1 MTRPQLPL
9 DPDPLSVE
17 EPDSPLGRAADSAFG
32 CGLVLILLLLA
43 VSVGGAAP
51 RSAHVIPAAES
62 LRNATA
68 SGNLGLTGAPLV
80 ARLAARFDSG
90 TGGAP
95 QPAVAHAANPMPAPS
110 SGSGTALFQT
120 TATWCAPTP
129 KLCHGWG
136 GNARLAALPGF
147 SGKPYTVLVS
157 YGSRR
162 VLVSVV
168 SVCWCGI
175 DLSPSAFRELAPLS
189 KGRIVVLV
197 EGPITLPATST
208 VDAP

>member
-1 MTRPQLPL
+1 MTR
-9 DPDPLSVE
+9 
-17 EPDSPLGRAADSAFG
+17 FT
-32 CGLVLILLLLA
+32 LILLLLA
-43 VSVGGAAP
+43 VSVGGA
-51 RSAHVIPAAES
+51 
-62 LRNATA
+62 T
-68 SGNLGLTGAPLV
+68 
-80 ARLAARFDSG
+80 
-90 TGGAP
+90 AP
-95 QPAVAHAANPMPAPS
+95 QPFARDRDGGASQRDDTLSPSVVAAVLASPQTTPSSAGYQPAPS

-129 KLCHGWG
+129 KRCHGWG

-175 DLSPSAFRELAPLS
+175 DLSPSAFRVLAPLA

-197 EGPITLPATST
+197 EGPITLPPTDE
-208 VDAP
+208 VAP